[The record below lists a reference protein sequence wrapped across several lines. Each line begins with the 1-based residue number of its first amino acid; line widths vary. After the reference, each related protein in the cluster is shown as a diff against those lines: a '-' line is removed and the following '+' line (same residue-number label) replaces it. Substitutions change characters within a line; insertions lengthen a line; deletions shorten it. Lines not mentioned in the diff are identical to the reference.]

1 MIAKGRKTEESG
13 FKRFIGIDNFH
24 VLGVNPDKATL
35 NSWGIMVD
43 REPEYHGTQEDR
55 DGNSYRYARCSFYIK
70 SVKFPDFVT
79 SITFFL
85 REQFNRNKEGNK
97 MQAIDIYGNTAWLT
111 ADDAKNKRVPVYAN
125 GTPAFVNDFRA
136 AYRGEEDLTNFIR
149 NLLNIPGSHNYI
161 NGSWELKKENLEQS
175 LCTLANIKDY
185 FNGDFTELQE
195 IVKYQP
201 ENEVKLLCG
210 IKSGTDGKLRQ
221 DVFTGLTARAFDSS
235 AVQRFQKEVNSSKSA
250 GGLQNVEYEF
260 VPLHEWTL
268 KTASQEEVEKTIEDS
283 GSAFDDDE
291 DDLPFN

>member
-1 MIAKGRKTEESG
+1 MIAKGRKTEESN

-43 REPEYHGTQEDR
+43 KEPEYYGDQEDR
-55 DGNSYRYARCSFYIK
+55 DGNTYRYARCSFYIK
-70 SVKFPDFVT
+70 SVKFPDFIT

-85 REQFNRNKEGNK
+85 REQYNRNKDNTK

-111 ADDAKNKRVPVYAN
+111 ADEAKNKRVPVYQN
-125 GTPAFVNDFRA
+125 GTPAFVSDYRA
-136 AYRGEEDLTNFIR
+136 AYRGEADLTNFIR
-149 NLLNIPGSHNYI
+149 NFLNIPGSHNYI
-161 NGSWELKKENLEQS
+161 NGSWELKKENIDECQ
-175 LCTLANIKDY
+175 CTLSNIKDY
-185 FNGDFTELQE
+185 FNGDFSELQE

-221 DVFTGLTARAFDSS
+221 DVYTGLTARAFDSS
-235 AVQRFQKEVNSSKSA
+235 AVARFQKEVNSSKAA

-260 VPLHEWTL
+260 TPLHEWVI
-268 KTASQEEVEKTIEDS
+268 KTATQEEVEKTIEDS
-283 GSAFDDDE
+283 PFTDDE